1 MSLRKDL
8 GTTYSPLY
16 FLAALGNGGLAIS
29 FFIYLM
35 FLVPRPDTPMVTFE
49 AIAPQLTGGNLPLAA
64 LIVVSAI
71 AMLVLAFRHFWLLA
85 WNIRE
90 YLGFKR
96 TPAYEAL
103 LQSNGEISLMAIPL
117 TLAMSI
123 NVAFA
128 LGVVFVPGMWN
139 IVEYAFVLP
148 LIGFSL
154 VGLYALRIFGS
165 FFSRVLSTGS
175 FDCARNNNLSQ
186 MLAVFAFSMVGVGFA
201 APAAMSHNIITA
213 ALGAFGS
220 IFFVSAAVLL
230 GLMVFVLGFRSMLEH
245 GVSKDASTS
254 LWIIIP
260 ILTLLG
266 IAFIR
271 LSHGLHHHFDS
282 HSGPATTF
290 VMLSAF
296 VSIQILFGGLG
307 YLVMKK
313 IGYYEEYVS
322 GAGKSAGSYALICPG
337 VAFFVLGM
345 FFVNAGLAQT
355 GVIQKLSIPY
365 FVLMLPLVYIQVKTI
380 LVMLKLDRKLLRRE
394 KQSSPLDQDLAPS
407 A

>member
-35 FLVPRPDTPMVTFE
+35 FLVPHPDTPMVTFE
-49 AIAPQLTGGNLPLAA
+49 AIVPNLTGGNLPMAA

-123 NVAFA
+123 NVVFA

-148 LIGFSL
+148 LIGFLL

-322 GAGKSAGSYALICPG
+322 GTGKSAGSYALICPG